1 MQLTVLAVP
10 DCPNAPVLDDRLAAV
25 RCRAG
30 RVSRC
35 RTR

>member
-10 DCPNAPVLDDRLAAV
+10 GCPNAPVLGTGSRLSWA
-25 RCRAG
+25 AG